1 MGLQISTVISFCF
14 GVCFVFSLSFVSSK
28 AVVDATVEGSVFID
42 GKAHIGRIDED
53 FICATLDWWPPE
65 KCDYG
70 TCSWGHAGLLNLNI
84 GNNIFLNAVKGKAIR
99 AKVIFGLNAL
109 AGRTIDSNGEA
120 VGAWN
125 YTNAES
131 FIRYTVENN
140 YTIHGWELG
149 NELCGSGVGTRVSAD
164 QYAADTAALHSVV
177 ENVYKNVELKPLIIG
192 PGGFY
197 DSDWFKEYINK
208 TIKSL
213 DVATHHM
220 YNLGAG
226 VDPHLVEKIL
236 DPSILEGE
244 SGTFSGLQN
253 IIKSSPTSA
262 VTWVGEAG
270 GAYNSGHNLVTNAFV
285 FSFWYLDQL
294 GMASKYDTK
303 TYCRQ
308 SLVGGNYGLLNT
320 TNFEPNPDYYSALL
334 WHRLMGRNVLSTRFT
349 GTEKIRSYTHCAK
362 QSKGITLLLINL
374 DNSTTVQAKLTFN
387 STLTL
392 RHMHRS
398 RIWHHQHKI
407 HKATIIKLPKGVAA
421 KITRE
426 EYHLT
431 AKEGNLQSQTMLLN
445 GKVLSVNSSGIIPP
459 LEPLYVISRKPIMV
473 APLSIVFI
481 HMPASTTVQAK
492 LMFNST
498 LTLRHM
504 HRSRIWHHQHKIHR
518 TTIIKLP
525 KGVAAKIT
533 REEYHLTAKD
543 GNLQS
548 QTILLN
554 GKVLSVNSSG
564 IIPPLEP
571 VYVISRKP
579 IMVAPLSIVF
589 AHMPGVIVPACK
601 VQS

>member
-1 MGLQISTVISFCF
+1 MTSTPKGALNAISTHQQAQHATSTHGTVREAICF
-14 GVCFVFSLSFVSSK
+14 MLGLHHAIRPDPPLGAQEASMTNMTRGSPIFGLSFVSSK
-28 AVVDATVEGSVFID
+28 AAADATVEGSVFIE
-42 GKAHIGRIDED
+42 GKALIGRIDED

-70 TCSWGHAGLLNLNI
+70 TCSWGRAGLLNLDLS
-84 GNNIFLNAVKGKAIR
+84 NNIFLNAVKAFSPLKIRLGGSLQDKVIYGTEDNQQPCTSFVHNTSQMFGFTQGCLPMTRWDELNSFFQKAG

-131 FIRYTVENN
+131 FIRYTVEKN

-149 NELCGSGVGTRVSAD
+149 NELCGSGVGTWVSAD
-164 QYAADTAALHSVV
+164 QYAVDTVALQSVV
-177 ENVYKNVELKPLIIG
+177 QKVYKDVDLKPLIIG

-197 DSDWFKEYINK
+197 DSDWFKEYINR

-213 DVATHHM
+213 DVATHHI

-236 DPSILEGE
+236 DPSVLEGE

-262 VTWVGEAG
+262 VAWVGEAG

-285 FSFWYLDQL
+285 FSF
-294 GMASKYDTK
+294 
-303 TYCRQ
+303 C
-308 SLVGGNYGLLNT
+308 
-320 TNFEPNPDYYSALL
+320 ALL

-374 DNSTTVQAKLTFN
+374 DNSTTVQAKLAFN

-407 HKATIIKLPKGVAA
+407 HRTTFTKLPKGMAA

-431 AKEGNLQSQTMLLN
+431 AKDGNLQSQTMLLN

-459 LEPLYVISRKPIMV
+459 LEP
-473 APLSIVFI
+473 
-481 HMPASTTVQAK
+481 
-492 LMFNST
+492 
-498 LTLRHM
+498 
-504 HRSRIWHHQHKIHR
+504 
-518 TTIIKLP
+518 
-525 KGVAAKIT
+525 
-533 REEYHLTAKD
+533 
-543 GNLQS
+543 
-548 QTILLN
+548 
-554 GKVLSVNSSG
+554 
-564 IIPPLEP
+564 
-571 VYVISRKP
+571 VYVIPRKP

>member
-1 MGLQISTVISFCF
+1 MFDFTQGCLPMNRWDELNSFF
-14 GVCFVFSLSFVSSK
+14 QK
-28 AVVDATVEGSVFID
+28 AG
-42 GKAHIGRIDED
+42 
-53 FICATLDWWPPE
+53 
-65 KCDYG
+65 
-70 TCSWGHAGLLNLNI
+70 
-84 GNNIFLNAVKGKAIR
+84 

-140 YTIHGWELG
+140 HTIHGWELG

-177 ENVYKNVELKPLIIG
+177 DNVYKNVDLKPLIIA

-213 DVATHHM
+213 DVATHHI

-236 DPSILEGE
+236 DPSVLEGE

-262 VTWVGEAG
+262 VAWVGEAG

-285 FSFWYLDQL
+285 FSF
-294 GMASKYDTK
+294 
-303 TYCRQ
+303 C
-308 SLVGGNYGLLNT
+308 
-320 TNFEPNPDYYSALL
+320 ALL

-392 RHMHRS
+392 GHMHRS

-407 HKATIIKLPKGVAA
+407 HKTTIIKLPKGVAA

-431 AKEGNLQSQTMLLN
+431 AKDGNLQSQTMLLN

-473 APLSIVFI
+473 APLSIVF
-481 HMPASTTVQAK
+481 V
-492 LMFNST
+492 
-498 LTLRHM
+498 
-504 HRSRIWHHQHKIHR
+504 
-518 TTIIKLP
+518 
-525 KGVAAKIT
+525 
-533 REEYHLTAKD
+533 
-543 GNLQS
+543 
-548 QTILLN
+548 
-554 GKVLSVNSSG
+554 
-564 IIPPLEP
+564 
-571 VYVISRKP
+571 
-579 IMVAPLSIVF
+579 
-589 AHMPGVIVPACK
+589 HMPGVIVPACK
-601 VQS
+601 LQS

>member
-1 MGLQISTVISFCF
+1 MSF
-14 GVCFVFSLSFVSSK
+14 
-28 AVVDATVEGSVFID
+28 DN
-42 GKAHIGRIDED
+42 ED
-53 FICATLDWWPPE
+53 L
-65 KCDYG
+65 
-70 TCSWGHAGLLNLNI
+70 
-84 GNNIFLNAVKGKAIR
+84 GNNIFLNAVKAFSPLKIRLGGSLQDKVIYGTRDNQQPCTPFVHNTSQMFGFTQGCLPMNRWDELNSFFQKAG

-140 YTIHGWELG
+140 HTIHGWELG

-177 ENVYKNVELKPLIIG
+177 GNVYKNVEFKPLIIG

-213 DVATHHM
+213 DVATHHI

-236 DPSILEGE
+236 DPSVLEGE

-262 VTWVGEAG
+262 VAWVGEAG

-285 FSFWYLDQL
+285 FSF
-294 GMASKYDTK
+294 
-303 TYCRQ
+303 C
-308 SLVGGNYGLLNT
+308 
-320 TNFEPNPDYYSALL
+320 ALL

-374 DNSTTVQAKLTFN
+374 DNSTTVQAKL
-387 STLTL
+387 
-392 RHMHRS
+392 
-398 RIWHHQHKI
+398 
-407 HKATIIKLPKGVAA
+407 A
-421 KITRE
+421 
-426 EYHLT
+426 
-431 AKEGNLQSQTMLLN
+431 
-445 GKVLSVNSSGIIPP
+445 
-459 LEPLYVISRKPIMV
+459 
-473 APLSIVFI
+473 
-481 HMPASTTVQAK
+481 
-492 LMFNST
+492 FNST

-518 TTIIKLP
+518 TTIITLP
-525 KGVAAKIT
+525 KGMAAKIT

-548 QTILLN
+548 QTMLLN

-601 VQS
+601 LQS

>member
-1 MGLQISTVISFCF
+1 MGIHISAVASFCF
-14 GVCFVFSLSFVSSK
+14 WVCLVFGLSFVSSK
-28 AVVDATVEGSVFID
+28 AAADATVEGSVFIE
-42 GKAHIGRIDED
+42 GKALIGRIDED

-70 TCSWGHAGLLNLNI
+70 TCSWGRAGLLNLDLS
-84 GNNIFLNAVKGKAIR
+84 NNIFLNAVKAFSPLKIRLGGSLQDKVIYGTEDNQQPCTSFVHNTSQMFGFTQGCLPMTRWDELNSFFQKAG

-131 FIRYTVENN
+131 FIRYTVKNN

-149 NELCGSGVGTRVSAD
+149 NELCGSGVGTWVSAD
-164 QYAADTAALHSVV
+164 QYAVDTVALQSVV
-177 ENVYKNVELKPLIIG
+177 ENIYKNVDLKPLIIA

-197 DSDWFKEYINK
+197 YSDWFKEYINK

-213 DVATHHM
+213 DVATHHI

-236 DPSILEGE
+236 DPSVLEGE

-262 VTWVGEAG
+262 VAWVGEAG

-303 TYCRQ
+303 AYCRQ

-374 DNSTTVQAKLTFN
+374 DNSTTVQAKLAFN

-407 HKATIIKLPKGVAA
+407 HKTITIKLPKG
-421 KITRE
+421 
-426 EYHLT
+426 
-431 AKEGNLQSQTMLLN
+431 M
-445 GKVLSVNSSGIIPP
+445 
-459 LEPLYVISRKPIMV
+459 
-473 APLSIVFI
+473 
-481 HMPASTTVQAK
+481 
-492 LMFNST
+492 
-498 LTLRHM
+498 
-504 HRSRIWHHQHKIHR
+504 
-518 TTIIKLP
+518 
-525 KGVAAKIT
+525 AAKIT

-548 QTILLN
+548 QTMLLN

>member
-1 MGLQISTVISFCF
+1 MGIHISAVASFCF
-14 GVCFVFSLSFVSSK
+14 WVCLVFGLSFVSSK
-28 AVVDATVEGSVFID
+28 AAADATVEGSVFIE
-42 GKAHIGRIDED
+42 GKALIGRIDED

-70 TCSWGHAGLLNLNI
+70 TCSWGRAGLLNLDLS
-84 GNNIFLNAVKGKAIR
+84 NNIFLNAVKAFSPLKIRLGGSLQDKVIYGTEDNQQPCTSFVHNTSQMFGFTQGCLPMTRWDELNSFFQKAG

-131 FIRYTVENN
+131 FIRYTVKNN

-149 NELCGSGVGTRVSAD
+149 NELCGSGVGTWVSAD
-164 QYAADTAALHSVV
+164 QYAVDTVALQSVV
-177 ENVYKNVELKPLIIG
+177 ENIYKNVDLKPLIIA

-197 DSDWFKEYINK
+197 YSDWFKEYINK

-213 DVATHHM
+213 DVATHHI

-236 DPSILEGE
+236 DPSVLE
-244 SGTFSGLQN
+244 
-253 IIKSSPTSA
+253 
-262 VTWVGEAG
+262 G

-285 FSFWYLDQL
+285 FSF
-294 GMASKYDTK
+294 
-303 TYCRQ
+303 C
-308 SLVGGNYGLLNT
+308 
-320 TNFEPNPDYYSALL
+320 ALL

-374 DNSTTVQAKLTFN
+374 DNSTTVQAKLAFN

-407 HKATIIKLPKGVAA
+407 HKTITIKLPKG
-421 KITRE
+421 
-426 EYHLT
+426 
-431 AKEGNLQSQTMLLN
+431 M
-445 GKVLSVNSSGIIPP
+445 
-459 LEPLYVISRKPIMV
+459 
-473 APLSIVFI
+473 
-481 HMPASTTVQAK
+481 
-492 LMFNST
+492 
-498 LTLRHM
+498 
-504 HRSRIWHHQHKIHR
+504 
-518 TTIIKLP
+518 
-525 KGVAAKIT
+525 AAKIT

-548 QTILLN
+548 QTMLLN